1 MRASPA
7 RPAQQQHAVP
17 ARRGSA
23 AARQRGLT
31 TGTLP
36 AVRGAACVSW
46 RESKA
51 NKWEAGDAKLKATYP
66 TRAELDGWLDKQ
78 CQASKDKS
86 LWKRTRAAKKKAAQ
100 AAEGGAAQAAALKKP
115 ALTREGA
122 RELLT
127 AALDAFKQP
136 ANKEEL
142 LAIVAECDALGPEQ
156 AGMMKMVKLMPAVQS
171 MLGPALTAAG
181 FKADDLMTVAM
192 QIQAFSGE
200 DPSIAIDVS
209 KLMQAVQGDLSG
221 LM

>member
-1 MRASPA
+1 MRARRSP
-7 RPAQQQHAVP
+7 PV
-17 ARRGSA
+17 
-23 AARQRGLT
+23 LT
-31 TGTLP
+31 LPGTL
-36 AVRGAACVSW
+36 ACGHAFVGGDVTVDFGAANTGGAGRFFVMD
-46 RESKA
+46 KA
-51 NKWEAGDAKLKATYP
+51 KWEAGDAKLKATYP

-156 AGMMKMVKLMPAVQS
+156 AGMMKMVMCCPWPILRSRKAPCAKSRKTMSLPSVSTARALRLCLISMPV
-171 MLGPALTAAG
+171 
-181 FKADDLMTVAM
+181 VW
-192 QIQAFSGE
+192 I
-200 DPSIAIDVS
+200 
-209 KLMQAVQGDLSG
+209 
-221 LM
+221 